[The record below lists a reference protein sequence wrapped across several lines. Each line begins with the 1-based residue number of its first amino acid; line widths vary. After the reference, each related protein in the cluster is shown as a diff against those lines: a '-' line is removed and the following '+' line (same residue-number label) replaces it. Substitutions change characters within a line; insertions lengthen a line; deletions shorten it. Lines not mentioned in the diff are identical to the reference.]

1 MIRKI
6 TPMLAVICLF
16 LTSCTTDVEINDPAL
31 QAKIDGELFRSTIKK
46 AVIFEDGTLVISGST
61 DNQSISF
68 SVVSTNK
75 GTYKTAQQAINKASF
90 QDNNSI
96 EFVSKEGETDGTV
109 EITEIS
115 NNEISGNF
123 HFKDL
128 KDENGNSL
136 NFSNGWF
143 YRLPLENASKLEE
156 ITEAVNECLLN
167 ASLTAMVD
175 GVEMI
180 TDDHSADIFGVD
192 DSSILIKATNSTQE
206 ITIIFSSDVTPGTY
220 SLTGSG
226 DYSASYSLNNDK
238 SSVLSGSLTITDH
251 SLETKCISGSFEFD
265 TRSGVTISGGTFD
278 FGY

>member
-16 LTSCTTDVEINDPAL
+16 LTSCTTDIEINDPAL
-31 QAKIDGELFRSTIKK
+31 QAKIDGELFRSAIKK
-46 AVIFEDGTLVISGST
+46 AVIYEDGTLVISGSA
-61 DNQSISF
+61 DDQSISF
-68 SVVSTNK
+68 SVVSPKT

-90 QDNNSI
+90 QASSI

-128 KDENGNSL
+128 KDEHGNSM
-136 NFSNGWF
+136 NFSDGWF
-143 YRLPLENASKLEE
+143 YRLPLENASKEEE
-156 ITEAVNECLLN
+156 ITEEINSCLLN

-175 GVEMI
+175 GSEMI
-180 TDDHSADIFGVD
+180 TDDHTADVFGVGD
-192 DSSILIKATNSTQE
+192 VSILIKATNDTQQ
-206 ITIIFSSDVTPGTY
+206 IDIIFPSDAVPGTY

-238 SSVLSGSLTITDH
+238 SSVLSGNLIITSH
-251 SLETKCISGSFEFD
+251 STETKCISGSFEFS
-265 TRSGVTISGGTFD
+265 TRSGAQISGGSFE